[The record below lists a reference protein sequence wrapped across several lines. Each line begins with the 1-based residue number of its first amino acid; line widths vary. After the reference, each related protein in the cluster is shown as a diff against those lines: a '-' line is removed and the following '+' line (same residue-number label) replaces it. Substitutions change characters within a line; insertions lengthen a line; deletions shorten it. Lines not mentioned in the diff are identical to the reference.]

1 MSTELMNTRANAC
14 RSTLA
19 SFARYH
25 PWSACCTRRRRPA
38 NSTTARMAFAF
49 NRRAMLITSASAR
62 PATQVSHPQ
71 GFLKVNQTTPCLT
84 GKRCEF
90 LTSVSFAQNGSY
102 IEMPSL
108 KTKPEANITMI
119 FSTEEENGIL
129 VYNGESQHIAVEL
142 FRGRVR
148 VSYDVGNY
156 PVSNMFRYL

>member
-1 MSTELMNTRANAC
+1 
-14 RSTLA
+14 
-19 SFARYH
+19 
-25 PWSACCTRRRRPA
+25 
-38 NSTTARMAFAF
+38 
-49 NRRAMLITSASAR
+49 
-62 PATQVSHPQ
+62 
-71 GFLKVNQTTPCLT
+71 
-84 GKRCEF
+84 

-156 PVSNMFRYL
+156 PVSNMFRYEFNLLSLKCVMIT

>member
-1 MSTELMNTRANAC
+1 M
-14 RSTLA
+14 
-19 SFARYH
+19 SFAH
-25 PWSACCTRRRRPA
+25 S
-38 NSTTARMAFAF
+38 
-49 NRRAMLITSASAR
+49 
-62 PATQVSHPQ
+62 
-71 GFLKVNQTTPCLT
+71 

-129 VYNGESQHIAVEL
+129 IYNGESQHIAVEL
-142 FRGRVR
+142 FRGRIR

-156 PVSNMFRYL
+156 PVSNMFRFVINLHCD

>member
-1 MSTELMNTRANAC
+1 MYYLSIGD
-14 RSTLA
+14 S
-19 SFARYH
+19 
-25 PWSACCTRRRRPA
+25 
-38 NSTTARMAFAF
+38 
-49 NRRAMLITSASAR
+49 
-62 PATQVSHPQ
+62 
-71 GFLKVNQTTPCLT
+71 

-142 FRGRVR
+142 FRGRIR

-156 PVSNMFRYL
+156 PVSNMFRSVVLSVVSMSNRVRISTNRISL

>member
-1 MSTELMNTRANAC
+1 MVSL
-14 RSTLA
+14 L
-19 SFARYH
+19 Y
-25 PWSACCTRRRRPA
+25 PQ
-38 NSTTARMAFAF
+38 
-49 NRRAMLITSASAR
+49 TS
-62 PATQVSHPQ
+62 PCQQHDCQNGICFQPQ
-71 GFLKVNQTTPCLT
+71 GLSDYICKCASGYTGKMIGRHRFITFLDKNSINKWFFLAI

-142 FRGRVR
+142 FRGRIR

-156 PVSNMFRYL
+156 PVSNMFRFV

>member
-1 MSTELMNTRANAC
+1 MN
-14 RSTLA
+14 
-19 SFARYH
+19 FAL
-25 PWSACCTRRRRPA
+25 P
-38 NSTTARMAFAF
+38 
-49 NRRAMLITSASAR
+49 
-62 PATQVSHPQ
+62 
-71 GFLKVNQTTPCLT
+71 

-129 VYNGESQHIAVEL
+129 IYNGESQHIAVEL
-142 FRGRVR
+142 FRGRIR

-156 PVSNMFRYL
+156 PVSNMFRFVMNLTFFKFSFQILNSFYSLIRLATKQCPMVDTTRLSCSRRRKTLLYVLIRVTLAL

>member
-1 MSTELMNTRANAC
+1 MIRLLESIRCSLNGQLIEPGIFEL
-14 RSTLA
+14 LL
-19 SFARYH
+19 RYD
-25 PWSACCTRRRRPA
+25 SDDCCDE
-38 NSTTARMAFAF
+38 
-49 NRRAMLITSASAR
+49 
-62 PATQVSHPQ
+62 
-71 GFLKVNQTTPCLT
+71 T

-119 FSTEEENGIL
+119 FSTEEENGVL

-142 FRGRVR
+142 FRGRIR

-156 PVSNMFRYL
+156 PVSNMFR